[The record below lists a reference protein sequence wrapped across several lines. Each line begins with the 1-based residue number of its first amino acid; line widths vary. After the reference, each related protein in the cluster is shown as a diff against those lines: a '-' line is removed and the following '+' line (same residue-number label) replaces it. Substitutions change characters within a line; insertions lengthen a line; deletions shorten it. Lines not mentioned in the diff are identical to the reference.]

1 MDDGR
6 IKVRALLNF
15 PERRPGATLTIIA
28 VVFAVAYAASLILI
42 PKPDGRIIMGDAVH
56 HYVQLRSLVFDR
68 DLHLRNE
75 YLRVYKFRGDEPEA
89 TWLSETTPTGH
100 VRSYMP
106 VGPGLVWAPAFLLVS
121 GTVWLA
127 DSLGA
132 NYPLDGYGRA
142 FQAAAAFSGV
152 IAAAIGSWLAFLSA
166 SALFDRRP
174 AIWATL
180 AVWLSSSALYYSLIS
195 PTYSHAASM
204 LAVGAFWL
212 AWMRSMERQTVAR
225 YGMMGVLAGVAAL
238 MRWQDGVLLLLP
250 VIDALRHWRRGTTGS
265 VAARLAALAV
275 GTLVGFAPQI
285 AFWTIVYGQPFAL
298 PQGPAFMKWTEPAL
312 WSVMFSNR
320 RGLVMWTPIIA
331 LSLVGLV
338 PLFRRDRFI
347 AFSALT
353 FFLISWYVNAAVAD
367 WWAGE
372 AFGARR
378 FLSCYPVFV
387 LGLAALFNSW
397 RSKSAV
403 YAGVTGAFVLYTLL
417 LLVQYQAFMHGL
429 RGVIPYPDT
438 PDGLW
443 LARFRSPFII
453 LDWWLNRS

>member
-180 AVWLSSSALYYSLIS
+180 AVWLSSSALYLFAHLTDLLPCRID
-195 PTYSHAASM
+195 
-204 LAVGAFWL
+204 
-212 AWMRSMERQTVAR
+212 AR
-225 YGMMGVLAGVAAL
+225 RWCLLAGV
-238 MRWQDGVLLLLP
+238 
-250 VIDALRHWRRGTTGS
+250 DAHAWSGRRS
-265 VAARLAALAV
+265 RA
-275 GTLVGFAPQI
+275 
-285 AFWTIVYGQPFAL
+285 
-298 PQGPAFMKWTEPAL
+298 ME
-312 WSVMFSNR
+312 
-320 RGLVMWTPIIA
+320 
-331 LSLVGLV
+331 
-338 PLFRRDRFI
+338 
-347 AFSALT
+347 
-353 FFLISWYVNAAVAD
+353 
-367 WWAGE
+367 
-372 AFGARR
+372 
-378 FLSCYPVFV
+378 
-387 LGLAALFNSW
+387 
-397 RSKSAV
+397 
-403 YAGVTGAFVLYTLL
+403 
-417 LLVQYQAFMHGL
+417 
-429 RGVIPYPDT
+429 
-438 PDGLW
+438 
-443 LARFRSPFII
+443 
-453 LDWWLNRS
+453 